1 MSFSTVSWT
10 GQEHRVSRFDAGEQ
24 DNRVS
29 QVVQAQVG
37 NSPEVHTRTERR
49 LDEGHNVVNCC
60 HEGRVCDDSVSVG
73 VGIVPGHFGK
83 DSLGLGCSAALDQ
96 FYQQAITRHD
106 EVLDGV
112 DIDLNVR
119 SMLYYIPFAVKAEC
133 RTGEPSAGAQ

>member
-10 GQEHRVSRFDAGEQ
+10 AQEHRVPRFDAGKQ

-37 NSPEVHTRTERR
+37 NSLEVHTRTECRF
-49 LDEGHNVVNCC
+49 DEGRNVINCSL
-60 HEGRVCDDSVSVG
+60 EGRVCDVPVSVC
-73 VGIVPGHFGK
+73 VGIVSGHFGK